1 MKFRILTT
9 SQRRRERVFD
19 IGFLMY
25 FIGATLQSV
34 SEAYLL
40 QMGGSL
46 ALVWACLSWIFQKK
60 SVPDKWWVHVSAVIP
75 LLVWMYL
82 AVVLFDPSF
91 RR

>member
-46 ALVWACLSWIFQKK
+46 ALVWACLSWIFQKR
-60 SVPDKWWVHVSAVIP
+60 SVPDNTVPEFAIHDSIP
-75 LLVWMYL
+75 SR
-82 AVVLFDPSF
+82 FGTSGSC
-91 RR
+91 